1 MKIRNK
7 RALLTA
13 ILAFSSCASFYELA
27 HAADKKEYVIGFS
40 QLGFDHPWRIA
51 MNEQIQAEAKKHP
64 ELKVVITNGN
74 NDNAKQ
80 VADVEN
86 LLQQKVDLL
95 IISPNEAAPLTSVV
109 KKVYDAG
116 IPVIVL
122 DRAVLG
128 DAYTSFI
135 GADNK
140 IIGTKAG
147 EYTAKWC
154 ADRKLNPCNVL
165 EITGLSG
172 SPPAQGRSNGFAEGL
187 KKNPNAKIVASPT
200 SEWQK
205 EKALPAAAAAFQANR
220 NINVVYG
227 HNDDSAA
234 GGFIAAK
241 NAGLEVSKML
251 FIGIDGLPD
260 PTGSIVAVMQGRQG
274 ASFVYPTGGAEA
286 VDMAY
291 HLLVKKEKA
300 PKAVTLGTDSITP
313 ENVKDMCKKYGC
325 KTN

>member
-1 MKIRNK
+1 MSIRK
-7 RALLTA
+7 TLT
-13 ILAFSSCASFYELA
+13 ILATGIALMTA
-27 HAADKKEYVIGFS
+27 GAAGAADKQYVIGFS
-40 QLGFDHPWRIA
+40 QLGFDHPWRVA
-51 MNEQIQAEAKKHP
+51 MNEQIAAAAKKHP
-64 ELKVVITNGN
+64 EFKLVITNGQ

-80 VADVEN
+80 AADVAN

-95 IISPNEAAPLTSVV
+95 IISPNEAAPLTAAV
-109 KKVYDAG
+109 KKVFDAG
-116 IPVIVL
+116 VPVIVL
-122 DRAVLG
+122 DRGVIG
-128 DAYTSFI
+128 DGFTMFI

-140 IIGTKAG
+140 LIGEKAG
-147 EYTAKWC
+147 AYTAKWC
-154 ADRKLNPCNVL
+154 ADQKRSPCNVL

-172 SPPAQGRSNGFAEGL
+172 SPPAQDRQSGFADGL
-187 KKNPNAKIVASPT
+187 KANPAAKVVASPT

-220 NINVVYG
+220 NVDVVYG

-241 NAGLEVSKML
+241 NAGLDLKKML

-274 ASFVYPTGGAEA
+274 ASFVYPTGGTEA
-286 VDMAY
+286 VDWAY
-291 HLLVKKEKA
+291 KILVKHEKA
-300 PKAVTLGTDSITP
+300 PKKVTLGTDEITP
-313 ENVKDMCKKYGC
+313 ANAAEMCKKYGC